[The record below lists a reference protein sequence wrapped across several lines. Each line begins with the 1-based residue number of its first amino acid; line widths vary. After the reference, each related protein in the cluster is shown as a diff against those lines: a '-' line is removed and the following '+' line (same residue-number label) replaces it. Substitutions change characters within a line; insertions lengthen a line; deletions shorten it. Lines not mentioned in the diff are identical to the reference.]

1 MTNCKGPNQKAIGSN
16 TSNMCNFKCN
26 ISFSYPLTSII
37 AQKKKK
43 YIEIKPSDLSAKP
56 NVTFNNI
63 KYTSN
68 NILLFNTPIHTYL
81 EDASIVAELVIV
93 HLKENSSNEKLYI
106 CMPIRAVSSNQF
118 NNGVLS
124 RVIKE
129 VKNDDGGGIQIDL
142 SNFKFSNF
150 IPKTTYYNYKGSTIP
165 LDDEIE
171 TCSNKCEYIV
181 FSSENSNIFITNEEH
196 TTLANMIGNHGIT
209 GKSNSE
215 IFLSENPPGLIDGDD
230 IYIDC
235 KPVGSDKPKFVAV
248 TDIGAGILS
257 KMSLSSILNAI
268 TPYILI
274 IVGILIMVLIWKFI
288 GYLYSPKC
296 KGDMCTPEIPGTTK
310 CDTK

>member
-1 MTNCKGPNQKAIGSN
+1 MTNCRGPNKKAIGSN
-16 TSNMCNFKCN
+16 TPNMCKFKCN
-26 ISFSYPLTSII
+26 VSFSYPLTSII
-37 AQKKKK
+37 ARKKKK

-63 KYTSN
+63 KYTST
-68 NILLFNTPIHTYL
+68 NILLFNTPIHKYL
-81 EDASIVAELVIV
+81 DGGSIVAELVIV
-93 HLKENSSNEKLYI
+93 HHKENSINEKLYI
-106 CMPIRAVSSNQF
+106 CMPIRAVENNQF

-124 RVIKE
+124 RVIKD
-129 VKNDDGGGIQIDL
+129 VKNNDNSATQIDL

-165 LDDEIE
+165 LYDEIV
-171 TCSNKCEYIV
+171 CSNKCEYIV
-181 FSSENSNIFITNEEH
+181 FSAENSNIFITTDEQEM
-196 TTLANMIGNHGIT
+196 LADMVGGHGIVGGST
-209 GKSNSE
+209 SE

-248 TDIGAGILS
+248 TDIGVGILS
-257 KMSLSSILNAI
+257 KLSLSSILNAI
-268 TPYILI
+268 SPYILI

-296 KGDMCTPEIPGTTK
+296 VGDMCTPEIPGTTK